1 MGTMLNLSKGIDSL
15 SNFKRN
21 TVRFLEQL
29 RETGEPVVLTINGK
43 AELVVQDA
51 KSYQRLLELAER
63 IETVE
68 SIRQGMQELDEGKGI
83 SLDEFRDHIRRK
95 HNIHR

>member
-1 MGTMLNLSKGIDSL
+1 MNLSKGIDSL

-63 IETVE
+63 VEAVE
-68 SIRQGMQELDEGKGI
+68 SIRQGMQELDEGKGV
-83 SLDEFRDHIRRK
+83 SLDEFRAHIRRK